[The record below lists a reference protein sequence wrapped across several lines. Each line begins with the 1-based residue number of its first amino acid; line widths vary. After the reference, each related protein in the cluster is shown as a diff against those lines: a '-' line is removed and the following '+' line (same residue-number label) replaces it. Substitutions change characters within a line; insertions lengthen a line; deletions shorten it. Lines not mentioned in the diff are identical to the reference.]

1 MVVVKFLRKEGFGYK
16 FLLKDVRCDFVAS
29 LRRCIINH
37 VPTFSVHKI
46 VVLKNESVMSD
57 EMLAQR
63 IGLIPIY
70 SSEIDDKEHK
80 LYIKKT
86 GGTVYSGDIQEDGFL
101 ESPLKKIPIVVLGD
115 NKTLEL
121 ELNVKLGIGNQHIKY
136 SPASVF
142 FNNVPFVKQH
152 EENIDSEFACP
163 KHLFEKRANKV
174 FLKDATY
181 CDVCRYCEEKTKGAI
196 ELEFKDDEFIFTIEP
211 FGNLDISNIFESAAD
226 YLNKTLEEL
235 KTEIKLIDEN
245 QHNSS
250 LPKKKKE
257 ITEGKEPVKSK
268 KAK

>member
-16 FLLKDVRCDFVAS
+16 FLLKEVRCDFIAS

-37 VPTFSVHKI
+37 VPTFAVHKI

-70 SSEIDDKEHK
+70 SSEIDDQEHK

-86 GGTVYSGDIQEDGFL
+86 GGTVHSGDIQEDGLL
-101 ESPLKKIPIVVLGD
+101 EVPLKNIPIVILGD
-115 NKTLEL
+115 NKNLEL
-121 ELNVKLGIGNQHIKY
+121 ELNVKSGTGSQHIKY

-142 FNNVPFVKQH
+142 FHNVNTIKQH
-152 EENIDSEFACP
+152 EEIQDEEFACP
-163 KHLFEKRANKV
+163 KHLLEKRANKV

-196 ELEFKDDEFIFTIEP
+196 ELEFKDDEFIFTVEP
-211 FGNLDISNIFESAAD
+211 FGNLDISHIFESAAD
-226 YLNKTLEEL
+226 YLNNTLEEL
-235 KTEIKLIDEN
+235 KSAISAIEKTD
-245 QHNSS
+245 SG
-250 LPKKKKE
+250 KKE
-257 ITEGKEPVKSK
+257 PAKSK
-268 KAK
+268 KVK

>member
-16 FLLKDVRCDFVAS
+16 FLLKDVRCDFIAS
-29 LRRCIINH
+29 LRRAIINH
-37 VPTFSVHKI
+37 VPTFAVHKI

-86 GGTVYSGDIQEDGFL
+86 GGTVYSRDIQEDGLL
-101 ESPLKKIPIVVLGD
+101 EVPLKNIPVVVLGD

-121 ELNVKLGIGNQHIKY
+121 ELNVKSGTGSQHIKY

-142 FNNVPFVKQH
+142 FNNVPSVKQH
-152 EENIDSEFACP
+152 EEDIDSEFACP

-174 FLKDATY
+174 FLKDATF
-181 CDVCRYCEEKTKGAI
+181 CDVCRYCEEKTKGQV
-196 ELEFKDDEFIFTIEP
+196 ELEFKDDEFIFTVEP
-211 FGNLDISNIFESAAD
+211 FGNLDISNIFESVVD

-235 KTEIKLIDEN
+235 KTEIKLIAEKSD
-245 QHNSS
+245 SG
-250 LPKKKKE
+250 KKP
-257 ITEGKEPVKSK
+257 IKSK
-268 KAK
+268 KTK